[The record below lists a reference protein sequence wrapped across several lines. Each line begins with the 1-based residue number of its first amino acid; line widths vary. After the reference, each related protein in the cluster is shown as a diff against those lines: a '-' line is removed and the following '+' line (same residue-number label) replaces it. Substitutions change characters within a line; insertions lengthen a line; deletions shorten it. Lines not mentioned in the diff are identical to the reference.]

1 MAQAIRTT
9 DHQEIKEWVETRGG
23 SPAVLEG
30 THDEFGSGILRI
42 DFGTGDES
50 LEELSWEEFFRV
62 FDANDLAFVYRDE
75 TEEGMESYVCA
86 FVARNDDDADTE
98 YEAQGDVLD
107 ELLSESDTDV
117 SDGL

>member
-75 TEEGMESYVCA
+75 SGDGLESYACA
-86 FVARNDDDADTE
+86 FVARNDDDADAE
-98 YEAQGDVLD
+98 YAAQEDVL
-107 ELLSESDTDV
+107 SDLASDDV
-117 SDGL
+117 SDQL